1 MKRGVFSLIALFVS
15 CLCLILAF
23 QSYLDSR
30 SRNNIPV
37 ELIDSLVTER
47 VNAMNLDQQLNINRE
62 TAVTKAIFSASPAI
76 VGIHVVR
83 IREYSK
89 NAFFNDPVFSRFFP
103 NNTYKK
109 KIQSLGSGV
118 IISQDGLIVTNS
130 HVLGENPVDIYITLS
145 GGEKYKAEVI
155 GSDPLTDL
163 ALLKIDLENCPFIPL
178 ADSDKIMIGES
189 VVALGNPFGLF
200 NYSNKPIATL
210 GIISSLHMDFGET
223 KGGQVY
229 QDMIQTDASINSG
242 NSGGALVNM
251 QGKLIG
257 INTFIFSGSK
267 SGTETGSVGIGF
279 AIPSNRVQFIT
290 DELSEKGQV
299 EWDWDL
305 GVSGQALNTSLVDY
319 YRLDVD
325 HGIIITAV
333 EENKTG
339 DKAGIK
345 IGDIIQSINGQD
357 INSIQDIVSTV
368 QSAYLRAGDYIN
380 LLVYRNG
387 SQMSVEVELE

>member
-1 MKRGVFSLIALFVS
+1 MKRGVFSLIALFIS

-23 QSYLDSR
+23 QSFLDSR
-30 SRNNIPV
+30 RQTSVPV
-37 ELIDSLVTER
+37 EMIDSLVAER
-47 VNAMNLDQQLNINRE
+47 INAMNINQQLNINRE
-62 TAVTKAIFSASPAI
+62 TAVTRAISSASPAI
-76 VGIHVVR
+76 VGIHVDK

-89 NAFFNDPVFSRFFP
+89 NTFINDPFFSRFFP

-118 IISQDGLIVTNS
+118 IISPDGLIVTNS

-145 GGEKYKAEVI
+145 GGEKYKAEVV

-163 ALLKIDLENCPFIPL
+163 ALLRIDLENCPFIPM
-178 ADSDKIMIGES
+178 ADSDNIMIGEW

-200 NYSNKPIATL
+200 NYSNQPIATL

-267 SGTETGSVGIGF
+267 TGTQTGSVGIGF
-279 AIPSNRVQFIT
+279 SIPSNRVQFIT
-290 DELSEKGQV
+290 NELSENGQV

-305 GVSGQALNTSLVDY
+305 GISGQALNTSLVDY
-319 YRLDVD
+319 YQLDVD

-339 DKAGIK
+339 ANANIQ

-357 INSIQDIVSTV
+357 VNSIQDIVTTV
-368 QSAYLRAGDYIN
+368 QSAYLRAGDYIT
-380 LLVYRNG
+380 LLVYRDG
-387 SQMSVEVELE
+387 AQMSVEVELE